1 MATQS
6 QTGAPQVLTVAV
18 DLVGRV
24 IQGVRHKGLMDGIG
38 QSRLP
43 MTFGLVDVA
52 ANLPQGTLG
61 GNDTEEGVVKSLVVT
76 DNIVIHKM
84 SCTYTQTPSHK
95 PNGKSIQNR
104 GKHAHA
110 HNK

>member
-1 MATQS
+1 MVIMKDIIVE
-6 QTGAPQVLTVAV
+6 VLKNPKQ
-18 DLVGRV
+18 LQ
-24 IQGVRHKGLMDGIG
+24 QGHI
-38 QSRLP
+38 
-43 MTFGLVDVA
+43 
-52 ANLPQGTLG
+52 
-61 GNDTEEGVVKSLVVT
+61 VVT

-110 HNK
+110 HNSK